1 MKAAMTAVMT
11 SGMVYR
17 EISSHESPRS
27 ILKRINRP
35 MYLKTDRRV
44 FTAMSFAVID
54 VNEKKL
60 SFSNAGQMMP
70 LLSRGNALLTIK
82 VDGPRFPL
90 GVMENVEYN
99 EVTLDLQTGDV
110 LVMFTDGMVEAK
122 NMKDELWGFERME
135 QAVRNLSKNISA
147 KEMAEALAAEA
158 NLFAGAAQQHDDMTV
173 VVVKVL

>member
-17 EISSHESPRS
+17 EISSRESPRS

-35 MYLKTDRRV
+35 MYLKTDRRM

-54 VNEKKL
+54 LKNKKL
-60 SFSNAGQMMP
+60 SFSNAGQMTP
-70 LLSRGNALLTIK
+70 LFLRDNVLQSIK
-82 VDGPRFPL
+82 VEGPRLPL

-110 LVMFTDGMVEAK
+110 LVLFTDGIVEAK
-122 NMKDELWGFERME
+122 NKKDELWGFERME
-135 QAVRNLSKNISA
+135 QAVRNLPQNKSA
-147 KEMAEALAAEA
+147 KEMAESLMAEA
-158 NLFAGAAQQHDDMTV
+158 NLFAGDAQQHDDMTIV
-173 VVVKVL
+173 IVKVI